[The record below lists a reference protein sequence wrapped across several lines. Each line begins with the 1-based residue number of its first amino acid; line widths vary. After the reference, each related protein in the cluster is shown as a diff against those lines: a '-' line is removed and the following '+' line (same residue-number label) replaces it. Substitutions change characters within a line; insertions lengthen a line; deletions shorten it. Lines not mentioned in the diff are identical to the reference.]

1 MSTPAYN
8 DPVAYDARK
17 AKPIEAYLETLW
29 KPVFADLAKIYIHDG
44 DIVADFGCG
53 TLAHIALMN
62 HVQKIYAVDANK
74 TMLEFGLQKLSAH
87 DGAIVTPLC
96 ESATHTS
103 IPSNSCSVIWSVGL
117 TEYTDIDQLFKE
129 MTRVATPTAT
139 MLIQFPNKYNA
150 VHIAIQIAH
159 YFRGTTPKTY
169 RSVSEVRRI
178 ARHHGWH
185 IEKAITTGFYTPS
198 PAILIPILDPI
209 WRLFSS
215 FGNNTFL
222 VLRKSTDQ

>member
-1 MSTPAYN
+1 MSTPPYN

-29 KPVFADLAKIYIHDG
+29 RPVFADVAKTYIHSSDT
-44 DIVADFGCG
+44 VADFGCG

-87 DGAIVTPLC
+87 DRAIVTPLC

-103 IPSNSCSVIWSVGL
+103 IPSNSCSVIWSIGL

-129 MTRVATPTAT
+129 MNRVATPGAT

-159 YFRGTTPKTY
+159 YFRGTTSKTY
-169 RSVSEVRRI
+169 RSLVEIGHVANAYNWRIERSVS
-178 ARHHGWH
+178 
-185 IEKAITTGFYTPS
+185 TGFYTPS
-198 PAILIPILDPI
+198 PSILIPLLSPI
-209 WRLFSS
+209 WKLLNA
-215 FGNNTFL
+215 FGNNTFV

>member
-8 DPVAYDARK
+8 NPVAYDARK

-29 KPVFADLAKIYIHDG
+29 KPIFADIAKTYIHTSDV
-44 DIVADFGCG
+44 VADFGCG
-53 TLAHIALMN
+53 TLAHIALMS

-74 TMLEFGLQKLSAH
+74 IMLEFGLQKLSAH
-87 DGAIVTPLC
+87 DRAIVTPLC

-103 IPSNSCSVIWSVGL
+103 IPSNSCSIIWSVGL

-129 MTRVATPTAT
+129 MTRVATPMAT
-139 MLIQFPNKYNA
+139 LLIQFPNKYNI
-150 VHIAIQIAH
+150 VHMAIQLAH
-159 YFRGTTPKTY
+159 FLRGTASKKY
-169 RSVSEVRRI
+169 RSISEMRRI
-178 ARHHGWH
+178 AHRYGWRV
-185 IEKAITTGFYTPS
+185 EKAVTTGFYTPL
-198 PAILIPILDPI
+198 PAILIPILDPM

-222 VLRKSTDQ
+222 VLQKSTER